1 MGMASTIPTSS
12 YIIYIYIFKM
22 LFNPTTYKCQGNP
35 LKFEDSSGQCSKPF
49 VPFYWLI
56 NMIFHSGL

>member
-1 MGMASTIPTSS
+1 
-12 YIIYIYIFKM
+12 M

>member
-1 MGMASTIPTSS
+1 
-12 YIIYIYIFKM
+12 M
-22 LFNPTTYKCQGNP
+22 LFNPTTYKCQGSP
-35 LKFEDSSGQCSKPF
+35 LKFEDSSGQCSKPSV